1 MHALEKD
8 AEERAE
14 RRRKNK
20 ILADELKAKGNE
32 AFHQQLYE
40 QAIDYYTEV
49 KSFFQE
55 KKWIL
60 NILLLGFKNKKGLW
74 YIIYKSCTSLCKT
87 RSF

>member
-1 MHALEKD
+1 MHTLEKD

-49 KSFFQE
+49 KSFLQE
-55 KKWIL
+55 KK
-60 NILLLGFKNKKGLW
+60 
-74 YIIYKSCTSLCKT
+74 
-87 RSF
+87 